1 MRSFIRDPGQVRHCQ
16 GVLSLV
22 VLDNNNNNNKN
33 KTTKIVLP
41 GLCALSFVILSR
53 QKKTSTAVAVCSL
66 ARHSGQLQCCR
77 GSAFF
82 LVLAGYGANELD
94 QFAELLFLLS

>member
-1 MRSFIRDPGQVRHCQ
+1 MRSFIRDPGQVQHCQ

-22 VLDNNNNNNKN
+22 VLDNNNKN
-33 KTTKIVLP
+33 KKTKIVLP

-94 QFAELLFLLS
+94 QFAELLFLFS